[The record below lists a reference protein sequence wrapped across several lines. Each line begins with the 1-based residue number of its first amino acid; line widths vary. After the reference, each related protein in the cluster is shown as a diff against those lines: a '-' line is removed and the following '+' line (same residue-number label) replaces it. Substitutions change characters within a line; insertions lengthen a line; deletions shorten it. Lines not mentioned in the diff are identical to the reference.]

1 MARGFEPVSNVET
14 RPVESACHSKGVSGA
29 VTERYESR
37 VVPLGGLRAIQVH
50 RLLPQRALPTVGAW
64 CFLDKFGPQ
73 RADMRVLPHP
83 HTGLQTVTWPLAGEV
98 RHRDSLGHD
107 VVIRPGQLNL
117 MTSGPGIAHSEF
129 SLGAK
134 PLLDGLQLW
143 VALPAG
149 TDAAPAFEQHTDLPI
164 YSDGDL
170 RASVFMGRLGEVASP
185 ATTYSELVGA
195 EIRVPAGASSSIPL
209 RLAYEHAVL
218 VLDGTIAVADA
229 ELAPGPL
236 LYLGI
241 GRSELGL
248 AATTDAR
255 FILLGGE
262 PFTDDLVMWW
272 NFVGR
277 SHDEIAAARADWEAE
292 SERFGVVDGH
302 DGERIPAPVLP
313 PVRLSPRRRQRPL

>member
-1 MARGFEPVSNVET
+1 MSNVET
-14 RPVESACHSKGVSGA
+14 RPVESVCQSKGAAGA

-37 VVPLGGLRAIQVH
+37 VVPLGGLRAIEVH

-83 HTGLQTVTWPLAGEV
+83 HAGLQTVTWPLAGEI

-129 SLGAK
+129 SLGSD

-143 VALPAG
+143 VALPADI
-149 TDAAPAFEQHTDLPI
+149 DAALAFEQHTDLPI
-164 YSDGDL
+164 YADGDL
-170 RASVFMGRLGEVASP
+170 RAAVFMGQLGEVASP

-195 EIRVPAGASSSIPL
+195 EIQVPAGAASSIPL
-209 RLAYEHAVL
+209 RTAYEHAVL
-218 VLDGTIAVADA
+218 VLDGTIAVAGA

-241 GRSELGL
+241 GRRELRL
-248 AATTDAR
+248 TATTDAR
-255 FILLGGE
+255 LILLGGE

-277 SHDEIAAARADWEAE
+277 THDEIAAARADWEDPE
-292 SERFGVVDGH
+292 SERFGVVEGH
-302 DGERIPAPVLP
+302 DGERIPAPAIP